1 MTHRD
6 TRIVAVSGLGQERD
20 RSPAYEAGFDAYL
33 AKPLDLTDL
42 DALLHRWTNGWTAPL
57 PRD

>member
-20 RSPAYEAGFDAYL
+20 RSRAYEAGFDAYL

-57 PRD
+57 PRG